1 MQTIQLEIKDEYV
14 EYVINFLRLL
24 PENVAKISTFVH
36 LKSNESYEDELLSR
50 IEDIKNNNVQ
60 TLSREELFNAI

>member
-24 PENVAKISTFVH
+24 PENVAKISTFTH
-36 LKSNESYEDELLSR
+36 LKSNESYDDELLSR

-60 TLSREELFNAI
+60 TLSREELFNTI